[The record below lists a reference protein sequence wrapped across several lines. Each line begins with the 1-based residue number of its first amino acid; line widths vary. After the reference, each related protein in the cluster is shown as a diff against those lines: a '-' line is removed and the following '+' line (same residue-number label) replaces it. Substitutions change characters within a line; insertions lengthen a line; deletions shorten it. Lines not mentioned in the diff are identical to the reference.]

1 MALRLLSNTDIC
13 KSCQSS
19 VELSPNFSSRSYF
32 LPLILLISLTIGH
45 FLGYLR
51 VVSHEEFSWG
61 ELVVD
66 LTLFY
71 FCYWLIR
78 IFLFQ
83 FQKPELLYKDD
94 AASH

>member
-1 MALRLLSNTDIC
+1 MALKLLSDTDTC
-13 KSCQSS
+13 KSCRSS
-19 VELSPNFSSRSYF
+19 VALSPNFSSRSYF
-32 LPLILLISLTIGH
+32 LPLIFLLSLTLGH

-61 ELVVD
+61 ELLVD

-71 FCYWLIR
+71 FCYWLVK

-83 FQKPELLYKDD
+83 FQEIVLISKNENN
-94 AASH
+94 

>member
-1 MALRLLSNTDIC
+1 MALKLLSDTDIC
-13 KSCQSS
+13 KNCESS
-19 VELSPNFSSRSYF
+19 VKLSPNFSSRSYF
-32 LPLILLISLTIGH
+32 LPLILLLSLTIGH

-61 ELVVD
+61 ELAVD

-71 FCYWLIR
+71 FCYWLVR

-83 FQKPELLYKDD
+83 FQAALLVTENENNQK
-94 AASH
+94 